1 MAKRGGRDMVP
12 SLLNFNR
19 TTDNMKTCMMKF
31 LLLCMVVISSFFS
44 VPARAS
50 EYWAKNVSRESGWN
64 DVPQEG
70 GECWAMVASNILCW
84 WQDEL
89 EKTYLLPEDAP
100 RKFEDIKL
108 SLVNHFNRGDQGWF
122 VARAFAW
129 YLETYYSSTV
139 KLPFP
144 KNNWFVENCTNK
156 NASYTSQRLKE
167 LLQAG
172 VPVSVANAAH
182 AVTVWGVEYNDQSNS
197 LSKIWLTNS
206 MPNAGWDGLEEWN
219 VQIVTSEKDG
229 TEGLMLKLAS
239 NPGEQQTWSGNSF
252 DYLLFQP
259 GDITLP
265 LVPEPSVSFLMLA
278 GMFG

>member
-1 MAKRGGRDMVP
+1 MVP

-19 TTDNMKTCMMKF
+19 TTNNMKTCMMKF

-167 LLQAG
+167 AQR
-172 VPVSVANAAH
+172 
-182 AVTVWGVEYNDQSNS
+182 
-197 LSKIWLTNS
+197 
-206 MPNAGWDGLEEWN
+206 
-219 VQIVTSEKDG
+219 
-229 TEGLMLKLAS
+229 
-239 NPGEQQTWSGNSF
+239 
-252 DYLLFQP
+252 
-259 GDITLP
+259 
-265 LVPEPSVSFLMLA
+265 EP
-278 GMFG
+278 

>member
-1 MAKRGGRDMVP
+1 MVP

-19 TTDNMKTCMMKF
+19 TTNNMKTCMMKF

-70 GECWAMVASNILCW
+70 GECWAM
-84 WQDEL
+84 
-89 EKTYLLPEDAP
+89 PEDAP

-197 LSKIWLTNS
+197 LSKI
-206 MPNAGWDGLEEWN
+206 
-219 VQIVTSEKDG
+219 
-229 TEGLMLKLAS
+229 
-239 NPGEQQTWSGNSF
+239 
-252 DYLLFQP
+252 
-259 GDITLP
+259 
-265 LVPEPSVSFLMLA
+265 
-278 GMFG
+278 